1 MVREYKMA
9 RIDYADPGKLE
20 GLAAKAFENAP
31 PINIFRM
38 LAHTGP
44 LFGRFMQ
51 FGQGI
56 LAETEIDPELRELAI
71 LRVGHLSGASYE
83 VQQHETISR
92 QMKMREE
99 LIAAARTGDTK
110 DLTEIEAQVM
120 AYTDDVVKNVKAS
133 DATFNPLLD
142 KLGVRQIQELT
153 ITIGF
158 YMAVHAISKPSKW
171 ISNPAKSPTSPR

>member
-1 MVREYKMA
+1 MA
-9 RIDYADPGKLE
+9 RIDYADPSTLE
-20 GLAAKAFENAP
+20 GLSAKAFENAP

-51 FGQGI
+51 FGGGI
-56 LAETEIDPELRELAI
+56 LSETELDPELRELAI
-71 LRVGHLSGASYE
+71 LRVGHLSGAAYE

-99 LIAAARTGDTK
+99 LIAAARTGETK

-120 AYTDDVVKNVKAS
+120 AYTDDVLKNVKAS

-142 KLGVRQIQELT
+142 KLGARQLQELT

-158 YMAVHAISKPSKW
+158 YMLVSRYLETFEVDLEDGEVPDLASV
-171 ISNPAKSPTSPR
+171 TRTR

>member
-1 MVREYKMA
+1 MA
-9 RIDYADPGKLE
+9 RIDYADPAQLD

-38 LAHTGP
+38 LAHAGP

-56 LAETEIDPELRELAI
+56 LAETELDPQLRELAI
-71 LRVGHLSGASYE
+71 LRVGHLSGAAYE

-99 LIAAARTGDTK
+99 LISAARTGDMAGLS
-110 DLTEIEAQVM
+110 DVEAEVL

-133 DATFNPLLD
+133 DATFQPLIGR
-142 KLGVRQIQELT
+142 LGPRQVQELT

-158 YMAVHAISKPSKW
+158 YMLVSRFLETFEVDLEDGEVPDLA
-171 ISNPAKSPTSPR
+171 NMTRTS

>member
-1 MVREYKMA
+1 MA

-158 YMAVHAISKPSKW
+158 YMLVSRYLETFEVDLEPGEVPDLASMTR
-171 ISNPAKSPTSPR
+171 TS